1 VTEGRDLVRRL
12 IAKSDVLVENFKVG
26 DLARHNLDYR
36 SLAPEFPRLIYCSIT
51 GFGQTGPYAPQAG
64 YDYLAQAMGG
74 LMSITG
80 ESDGAPAKVGVG
92 IADIMTGMYACSAI
106 LAALH
111 HREQTGRGQYID
123 MALLDC
129 QVAMLS
135 YAGQYFLTSG
145 KSPERP
151 GNGHPTIV
159 PYHTFATTDGWMV
172 LAVGNDSQFRK
183 FCDFAGRSELA
194 EDDRFRTNAL
204 RVRNR
209 AALMEILNRVMA
221 MRTTKA
227 WVDGLTTLGVPS
239 GPINTIDETFAD
251 TQVRHRGMAVEMNH
265 PLTPGP
271 LALIGNPIKMSETPP
286 TYRHAPPVLGQHTN
300 EVLSEVLGLSEA
312 LVSELRQKGVV

>member
-1 VTEGRDLVRRL
+1 
-12 IAKSDVLVENFKVG
+12 
-26 DLARHNLDYR
+26 
-36 SLAPEFPRLIYCSIT
+36 
-51 GFGQTGPYAPQAG
+51 
-64 YDYLAQAMGG
+64 MGG

-80 ESDGAPAKVGVG
+80 DSDGAPAKVGVG
-92 IADIMTGMYACSAI
+92 IADIITGMYASSAI

-159 PYHTFATTDGWMV
+159 PYHTFATSDGWMV
-172 LAVGNDSQFRK
+172 LAVGNDGQFQK
-183 FCDFAGRSELA
+183 FSGFAGRPDLA
-194 EDDRFRTNAL
+194 QDERFRTNAL

-209 AALMEILNRVMA
+209 AALMKILDQVMA
-221 MRTTKA
+221 TRPTQT
-227 WVDGLTTLGVPS
+227 WVDGLTALGVPS
-239 GPINTIDETFAD
+239 SPINTIDQTFAD
-251 TQVRHRGMAVEMNH
+251 PQVRHRGMAIEMSH

-271 LALIGNPIKMSETPP
+271 LCLIGNPIKMSETPP
-286 TYRHAPPVLGQHTN
+286 VYRHAPPILGQHTD
-300 EVLSEVLGLSEA
+300 EVLGEVLGLTPA
-312 LVSELRQKGVV
+312 QVSELRQKGVV